1 VVRHLILKNQQSPG
15 DIVMMTA
22 ALKALHVTYPGQYKT
37 KVVTSCTELFRGSP
51 YIDWDSS
58 CFYGNW
64 EEIQLEYP
72 LIHESNTRPLHFIH
86 GMTRDLG
93 KKLGVPLEPVEFK
106 GDVYVSEEEK
116 KPCHRFTLPVWLIV
130 SGGKRDYTAK
140 WWDPV
145 RYQSVVD
152 RFRGQIQFVQVGEAG
167 HHHPKLNGVLD
178 LVGRTGVRDLVR
190 WTYHARGVLS
200 PVTFLMHLA
209 AAVPVPE
216 AAPPRAC
223 VVVAGG
229 REPSHWEAYPG
240 HQYIH
245 TIGAL
250 PCCATGGCWKARV
263 KALGDGD
270 SKDQS
275 LCLRPVGGLPECMDM
290 ITAGDVI
297 RRIEWYL

>member
-1 VVRHLILKNQQSPG
+1 MVEHLSLSNFQSPG

-22 ALKALHVTYPGQYKT
+22 ALKSLHVTYPGRYRT
-37 KVVTSCTELFRGSP
+37 RVHASVPELFAHNP
-51 YIDWDSS
+51 YCEAIGD
-58 CFYGNW
+58 CRQIN
-64 EEIQLEYP
+64 LEYP

-93 KKLGVPLEPVEFK
+93 KKLGVPLEPGEFK

-140 WWDPV
+140 WWDPE
-145 RYQSVVD
+145 RYQAVVD
-152 RFRGQIQFVQVGEAG
+152 RFQGQIQFVQVGEEG
-167 HHHPKLNGVLD
+167 HHHPKLRGVLD
-178 LVGRTGVRDLVR
+178 LVGRTPTRDLVR
-190 WTYHARGVLS
+190 WVYHARGVLC

-216 AAPPRAC
+216 GCPPRAG
-223 VVVAGG
+223 VIVAGG

-250 PCCATGGCWKARV
+250 PCCAVGGCWRSRV
-263 KALGDGD
+263 HALGDGD
-270 SKDQS
+270 KKDES
-275 LCLRPVGGLPECMDM
+275 LCLRPVGELPECMEM

>member
-1 VVRHLILKNQQSPG
+1 MVERLILKNYQSPG
-15 DIVMMTA
+15 DLVMMTA
-22 ALKALHVTYPGQYKT
+22 ALKALHVTYPGYYET
-37 KVVTSCTELFRGSP
+37 EIRTSCDRLFDWNP
-51 YIDWDSS
+51 YVKPAGTSLGDVI
-58 CFYGNW
+58 
-64 EEIQLEYP
+64 EMEYP

-140 WWDPV
+140 WWDPA
-145 RYQSVVD
+145 RYQAVVD
-152 RFRGQIQFVQVGEAG
+152 RFRGQIQFVQVGEEG
-167 HHHPKLNGVLD
+167 HHHPKLDGVLD
-178 LVGRTGVRDLVR
+178 LVGRTKCRDLVR
-190 WTYHARGVLS
+190 WVYHARGCLC
-200 PVTFLMHLA
+200 PVTFLMHLS
-209 AAVPVPE
+209 AAVPIKE
-216 AAPPRAC
+216 GHPPRAC
-223 VVVAGG
+223 VVIAGG
-229 REPSHWEAYPG
+229 REPSHWEAYSG

-270 SKDQS
+270 EKDKS
-275 LCLRPVGGLPECMDM
+275 LCLRPVGELPECMDM